1 MRCPSCQVDNPPENW
16 FCEQRGAPLAARCTQ
31 CGAPVGLGVRFCGAC
46 GHRLMRPGAGA
57 PAHASQLGVV
67 AALLT
72 ADTLRLVEGYLEV
85 KSLGPVPVKG
95 VKAPME
101 IYELLRAGPVRSRQQ
116 AGAARGLTRF
126 VGRDAELNQLRQALE
141 RAGAGHGQVVALVGE
156 PGVGKSRLVYEFTRS
171 HRTLRWLLLESSSVS
186 YGKATPYL
194 PVIDLLKEYFGIEDR
209 DDARRTHEKVIGKLL
224 ILDEAMGPG
233 APAFLAL
240 LDVVVE
246 DAQWQALDPPQ
257 RRQRTLDAIKR
268 LMLRESQVQSLLLVF
283 EDLHWI
289 DVETQAFLN
298 SLIESLPTARLL
310 LLVDYRP
317 EYQHGWGRKTYYTQL
332 RLDPLPSM
340 SAHELLQALLGTEPS
355 LTSLACAR
363 SRHTVT
369 SASAPCMPRW
379 VDRSKLAPN
388 WPLPSSCTGRWR

>member
-16 FCEQRGAPLAARCTQ
+16 FCEQCGAPLAARCTQ
-31 CGAPVGLGVRFCGAC
+31 CGAPIGLGVRFCGAC

-72 ADTLRLVEGYLEV
+72 AGRL
-85 KSLGPVPVKG
+85 
-95 VKAPME
+95 
-101 IYELLRAGPVRSRQQ
+101 
-116 AGAARGLTRF
+116 
-126 VGRDAELNQLRQALE
+126 
-141 RAGAGHGQVVALVGE
+141 
-156 PGVGKSRLVYEFTRS
+156 RLVYEFTRS

-289 DVETQAFLN
+289 DVRTQAFLN

-332 RLDPLPSM
+332 RLDPLLSM

-355 LTSLACAR
+355 PTSLACAR

-369 SASAPCMPRW
+369 SASALCMPRW